1 MTQFCTGNYSSDINS
16 TRIRKI
22 YATVVV
28 DFILKLNFEGTLKC
42 TEMYELRESFHAPS
56 IDGLKI
62 ISNYEIEGPLLKG
75 SLISSLS

>member
-22 YATVVV
+22 YAT

-42 TEMYELRESFHAPS
+42 TEMYEVRESFHAPS